1 MTRLK
6 EPPFTHDIVGSF
18 LRPARLKQARADAE
32 SDTITRDELTRIENE
47 CITELIHKEKENG
60 LYAFTDGEFRRAFW
74 HLDFMAALTGCTTAL
89 VRSFQRPPA

>member
-1 MTRLK
+1 MARLK

-18 LRPARLKQARADAE
+18 LRPARLKQARANAE
-32 SDTITRDELTRIENE
+32 SGTITRDELTRIENE

-74 HLDFMAALTGCTTAL
+74 HLDFILYLIFLG
-89 VRSFQRPPA
+89 